1 MHKIFSVALLLLTI
15 ISCND
20 SNDFDSTTIGD
31 DFIKSETTIAIIDTF
46 TVRLSTFID
55 DSIVTSNTSVGLV
68 GNYTDEDLG
77 IVRAKSFYQ
86 LGISTGTYSM
96 DIRDKF
102 DSLTITMRYSGVSFG
117 DTTKLQK
124 INVYRLTQELKARSD
139 GSLYNI
145 SSVPHEAE
153 PIGSITIKPQP
164 KNDKNL
170 IIRLN
175 DAWGQELFDSIQNK
189 SGTILTEE
197 KFLQYLPGL
206 AIGSE
211 TDDGSVLTF
220 SLADS
225 LFYMTVHASRFEY
238 DLIETDFVFPMIN
251 ANLQF
256 NQIKS
261 DRAGTN
267 SALIADSNHSKV
279 YSEQTAN
286 RSFSQGGIGMYTR
299 IEFPGVG
306 GVLKMDQKRF
316 LMKAELI
323 LKPVFRS
330 YEEVPLPD
338 NIYLYE
344 SNRTNEVVAPLLN
357 SDNEPLTPKFVLDD
371 IYYEDTYY
379 MFDITTFI
387 TSELSDGHFDVE
399 HALLVNILKS
409 KMGSSLER
417 IILSDSSKSKY
428 KPVLKLYYVFY
439 N

>member
-1 MHKIFSVALLLLTI
+1 MYKILSVALLLLVI
-15 ISCND
+15 ISCDD

-31 DFIKSETTIAIIDTF
+31 DFIKSETTIAIVDTF

-55 DSIVTSNTSVGLV
+55 DSIATSNTSVGLV
-68 GNYTDEDLG
+68 GNYIDEELG
-77 IVRAKSFYQ
+77 LVRTKSFYR
-86 LGISTGTYSM
+86 LGISADAYSM

-102 DSLTITMRYSGVSFG
+102 DSLTITMRYSGVSYG

-153 PIGSITIKPQP
+153 PIGSVTIKPQP
-164 KNDKNL
+164 NNDEDL
-170 IIRLN
+170 VIRLN
-175 DAWGQELFDSIQNK
+175 DDWGKELFDSIQNK
-189 SGTILTEE
+189 SGSILTEE

-211 TDDGSVLTF
+211 TDDGSVLAF

-238 DLIETDFVFPMIN
+238 DLIDTDFVFPMIN
-251 ANLQF
+251 ADLQF

-261 DRAGTN
+261 DRSGTN
-267 SALIADSNHSKV
+267 SALVSPSSHDKV
-279 YSEQTAN
+279 YSVQTGN
-286 RSFSQGGIGMYTR
+286 RSFAQGGIGMYTR

-323 LKPVFRS
+323 LKPVSQS
-330 YEEVPLPD
+330 YEKVPLPE

-344 SNRTNEVVAPLLN
+344 SNRTNDLVATLLN
-357 SDNEPLTPKFVLDD
+357 SDDEPLTPKFVMDD

-387 TSELSDGHFDVE
+387 ASELSDGHFDVE
-399 HALLVNILKS
+399 HALLVNIPANE
-409 KMGSSLER
+409 MGSNLER